1 MSCRHVS
8 RELQCLTVIPCYIFH
23 FASGADSSYCFLL
36 KARQVV
42 RLLVIWDHL
51 QHILR
56 LAAESFQRITLSL
69 PISEEAVS
77 EVRRAAVAEVQR
89 AVGAAEARAQEL
101 VAAERA
107 KVEALLR
114 EVGRRDPSEPRT
126 EPQQVGFAPLAGFP
140 FTTRWKFLCLGF

>member
-1 MSCRHVS
+1 M
-8 RELQCLTVIPCYIFH
+8 
-23 FASGADSSYCFLL
+23 
-36 KARQVV
+36 
-42 RLLVIWDHL
+42 
-51 QHILR
+51 
-56 LAAESFQRITLSL
+56 
-69 PISEEAVS
+69 S

-126 EPQQVGFAPLAGFP
+126 EPQQVGFALFASLHC
-140 FTTRWKFLCLGF
+140 RWKDLIVSVSRIENVNGVAVGRAVGRLKINEQKYLPLCKL

>member
-1 MSCRHVS
+1 M
-8 RELQCLTVIPCYIFH
+8 T
-23 FASGADSSYCFLL
+23 
-36 KARQVV
+36 
-42 RLLVIWDHL
+42 
-51 QHILR
+51 
-56 LAAESFQRITLSL
+56 
-69 PISEEAVS
+69 EEAVS

-126 EPQQVGFAPLAGFP
+126 EPQQVALPPLLVL
-140 FTTRWKFLCLGF
+140 TSHD